1 MSNFSK
7 VCVLIS
13 CVYFSLFIIT
23 SCSPQKRL
31 QRLVKNNPE
40 LIRVDTIHFR
50 DTINVIT
57 NEVYKDTLTT
67 LKSISK
73 DTLIITKENLR
84 IKTFYNYHTDSIFI
98 SGECQSDTVFVPYEV
113 AIPFKSVVV
122 EQVGFN
128 WNKLIT
134 VLIIIGLIIAVFKIF

>member
-1 MSNFSK
+1 MK
-7 VCVLIS
+7 YLIILS
-13 CVYFSLFIIT
+13 IFLI
-23 SCSPQKRL
+23 SCSPQKKL

-57 NEVYKDTLTT
+57 NEVYKDTLLT

-113 AIPFKSVVV
+113 AIPVSNIVM
-122 EQVGFN
+122 EEVGFN

>member
-1 MSNFSK
+1 MK
-7 VCVLIS
+7 YLIILS
-13 CVYFSLFIIT
+13 IFLI
-23 SCSPQKRL
+23 SCSPQKKL

-40 LIRVDTIHFR
+40 LIRVDTIYFR

-113 AIPFKSVVV
+113 AIPVSNIVM
-122 EQVGFN
+122 EEVGFN

>member
-1 MSNFSK
+1 MK
-7 VCVLIS
+7 YLIILS
-13 CVYFSLFIIT
+13 IFLI

-57 NEVYKDTLTT
+57 NEVYKDTLLT

-113 AIPFKSVVV
+113 AIPISNIVM
-122 EQVGFN
+122 EEVGFN

-134 VLIIIGLIIAVFKIF
+134 VLITILIIIALIIFVFKKFSSIFV

>member
-1 MSNFSK
+1 MK
-7 VCVLIS
+7 QTLILILIFT
-13 CVYFSLFIIT
+13 VT
-23 SCSPQKRL
+23 SCSPQKKL

-50 DTINVIT
+50 DTINVVT
-57 NEVYKDTLTT
+57 NQVYKDTLTT

-113 AIPFKSVVV
+113 AIPVSNIVM
-122 EQVGFN
+122 EEVGFN

-134 VLIIIGLIIAVFKIF
+134 ILIIIGLIIAVFKIF

>member
-1 MSNFSK
+1 MK
-7 VCVLIS
+7 ILILILI
-13 CVYFSLFIIT
+13 FTIT

-50 DTINVIT
+50 DTINVVT
-57 NEVYKDTLTT
+57 NEVYKDTLLT

-113 AIPFKSVVV
+113 AIPVKSVVV
-122 EQVGFN
+122 EQAGFN

>member
-1 MSNFSK
+1 MYTLNK
-7 VCVLIS
+7 IIILI
-13 CVYFSLFIIT
+13 CISLLI

-31 QRLVKNNPE
+31 QRLVNNNPQ
-40 LIRVDTIHFR
+40 LIKVDTIHFR

-57 NEVYKDTLTT
+57 NQVYKDTLTT

-98 SGECQSDTVFVPYEV
+98 SGECQSDTVYIPYEV
-113 AIPFKSVVV
+113 AIPFNKVVV
-122 EQVGFN
+122 DEAGFN

-134 VLIIIGLIIAVFKIF
+134 LSIIIGLIIAVFKIF